1 MRLEVGKY
9 YRVNSDMFC
18 FNLDEAMFP
27 KTKCDDESDF
37 EIESFLGYSQ
47 LVVTPNDVLR
57 MIKNL
62 TNHLEV
68 IDGLKAGQR
77 IKVEEIERNDN
88 DVITYI
94 VMIDIVTGEEYSWS
108 GILEN
113 KLTEIN

>member
-1 MRLEVGKY
+1 VRVEIGKY

-27 KTKCDDESDF
+27 KTKEEF
-37 EIESFLGYSQ
+37 EDIEFLGFFQ
-47 LVVTPNDVLR
+47 VVTTTSNILK

-62 TNHLEV
+62 TNHLDN
-68 IDGLKAGQR
+68 IKGLKAGQR
-77 IKVEEIERNDN
+77 IKVDNLERNED

-108 GILEN
+108 SILEN

>member
-1 MRLEVGKY
+1 
-9 YRVNSDMFC
+9 
-18 FNLDEAMFP
+18 
-27 KTKCDDESDF
+27 
-37 EIESFLGYSQ
+37 
-47 LVVTPNDVLR
+47 

-68 IDGLKAGQR
+68 INGLKAGQR
-77 IKVEEIERNDN
+77 IKVDTIERNDN